1 MGQLSNV
8 LHGDSDKTAC
18 LDLLKLIPKQ
28 SKVGH
33 QHHLL
38 DKVCSKR
45 TPLIME
51 FHLSEYIAPTSHPEF
66 TYKWSHSDPT
76 IIINKKA
83 TCWLIITIRMDASS
97 PNTNNKTLWKNAEN
111 NQDLL
116 SVAVSNSF
124 HLARCPSEV
133 HCQQCRKIHSTE
145 VHWNPKCHQ
154 YGSIVFSQWLKIQP
168 VFSLLPR

>member
-1 MGQLSNV
+1 MGTRTRQYVWICSNSSLS
-8 LHGDSDKTAC
+8 S
-18 LDLLKLIPKQ
+18 PKWAT
-28 SKVGH
+28 SIIC
-33 QHHLL
+33 L

-51 FHLSEYIAPTSHPEF
+51 FYLSEYIAPTSHPEF

-97 PNTNNKTLWKNAEN
+97 PNNNNNKTLWKNAAN

-116 SVAVSNSF
+116 SLAVSNSF
-124 HLARCPSEV
+124 HLARCPSEM

-154 YGSIVFSQWLKIQP
+154 YGSIVFSQWLKMQP